1 MAKRGMTPKRA
12 ERAAKVVT
20 LHDGGATFEVI
31 AKQLGIS
38 YTQARND
45 YERAMEDARPDNARH
60 VFAKLTRR
68 LNRLHAAYWKRALEG
83 DIKAAR
89 LVLDINKQL
98 AQLWGLEGAVK
109 LDIEVT
115 GGDEFASAITSFRA
129 SIEAM
134 GATLDDE

>member
-1 MAKRGMTPKRA
+1 
-12 ERAAKVVT
+12 
-20 LHDGGATFEVI
+20 
-31 AKQLGIS
+31 
-38 YTQARND
+38 
-45 YERAMEDARPDNARH
+45 MEDARPDQARH

-68 LNRLHAAYWKRALEG
+68 LNRLHAAYWKRALDG

-89 LVLDINKQL
+89 LILDINKQL

>member
-1 MAKRGMTPKRA
+1 MTPKRA

-45 YERAMEDARPDNARH
+45 YERAMEDARPDQARH

-68 LNRLHAAYWKRALEG
+68 LNRLHAAYWKKALDGTLRPPAWSSTLISSSPNCGDWRA
-83 DIKAAR
+83 
-89 LVLDINKQL
+89 Q
-98 AQLWGLEGAVK
+98 
-109 LDIEVT
+109 
-115 GGDEFASAITSFRA
+115 
-129 SIEAM
+129 
-134 GATLDDE
+134 